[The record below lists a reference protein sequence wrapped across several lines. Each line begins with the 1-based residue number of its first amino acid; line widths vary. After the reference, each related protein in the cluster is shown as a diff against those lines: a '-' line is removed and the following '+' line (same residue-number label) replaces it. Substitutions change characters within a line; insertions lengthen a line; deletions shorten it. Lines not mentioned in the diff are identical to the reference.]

1 MEIATFTPQTNGP
14 GRVLF
19 FSASVTFLVSALIG
33 MLASLKYGVPSQ
45 HADWIAHLHMEQLR
59 PLHLLL
65 AITSMVMGAMAI
77 TYSILYSVV
86 PVQRKWNQISQWIG
100 AITII
105 AFALAA
111 SILILRGEA
120 SGREYAPWPIAVS
133 PLLLISVG
141 LGLAILASHYS
152 ELYSLSPEGTVLL
165 SIGSLLTFTGF
176 IEVHSYLLPSVYNNG
191 VKDLTS
197 QWHGIDTFVAGINV
211 MLYAGMIILL
221 QQRPKPLRKK
231 LMFIIAGFGLLG
243 TFGHHHYVSPQPGFL
258 KIFAFLASMVAL
270 LSFLRHIH
278 SLAQEAKLKNDARH
292 PLMSLM
298 LTAETWTIVA
308 VGSGILFAIPQINFY
323 IHGTYII
330 IAHAMGSMI
339 GINYIIIVAAGMV
352 FCGTKQSDSAFSTR
366 WALRILNAGLVLFWV
381 GLTIPSII
389 KGNSRTHES
398 FQAYATK
405 VESWFVVFPIAG
417 LLLVS
422 AIFVLS
428 SELAWISIGKSK
440 N

>member
-1 MEIATFTPQTNGP
+1 MEIATFTPKTNAP

-19 FSASVTFLVSALIG
+19 FSASVTFLASALIG
-33 MLASLKYGVPSQ
+33 MLASFKYGVASQ

-65 AITSMVMGAMAI
+65 AVTSMVMGAMAI

-86 PVQRKWNQISQWIG
+86 PVQGKWSRISQWVG
-100 AITII
+100 SFAIIV
-105 AFALAA
+105 FALTA
-111 SILILRGEA
+111 SILILGGEA
-120 SGREYAPWPIAVS
+120 SGREYAPWPITLS

-141 LGLAILASHYS
+141 LGLAILGSHYPK
-152 ELYSLSPEGTVLL
+152 LYSLSPEGTVLL
-165 SIGSLLTFTGF
+165 SLGWLLTFAGF
-176 IEVHSYLLPSVYNNG
+176 FEVHSYLLPFVYNNG
-191 VKDLTS
+191 VRDLTS

-211 MLYAGMIILL
+211 MLYAGMIVLL
-221 QQRPKPLRKK
+221 QQRPKPLRKRF
-231 LMFIIAGFGLLG
+231 MFIIAGFGLLG

-258 KIFAFLASMVAL
+258 KIFAFLASMVAI
-270 LSFLRHIH
+270 LSFVRHIH
-278 SLAQEAKLKNDARH
+278 SLAKEAKLNNDARH

-308 VGSGILFAIPQINFY
+308 VGSGILFAIPQVNFY

-339 GINYIIIVAAGMV
+339 GINYIIIIGAGMV
-352 FCGTKQSDSAFSTR
+352 FCGYKRTDSEFSTR
-366 WALRILNAGLVLFWV
+366 WAIRMLNAGLVLLWI
-381 GLTIPSII
+381 GLTIPSLI
-389 KGNSRTHES
+389 KGISRTHES
-398 FQAYATK
+398 FQAYSSK
-405 VESWFVVFPIAG
+405 VESWFVVFPISG
-417 LLLVS
+417 LLLVA

-440 N
+440 D